1 MTYSTVF
8 SHLRHFQ
15 RIASVYHG
23 RVLVHTA
30 VYVAHAAAPACA
42 ACHVASLALVVL
54 HKVVKRVGLASIA
67 LDAFHDALAAD
78 GAVIR
83 HIIIHARVLL

>member
-1 MTYSTVF
+1 M
-8 SHLRHFQ
+8 
-15 RIASVYHG
+15 YHG
-23 RVLVHTA
+23 RVLVHAT

-54 HKVVKRVGLASIA
+54 HKIFKRVGLASIA

-83 HIIIHARVLL
+83 NVVVHARVLL